1 MKNMLNALLSSLTKQ
16 NARVIPLAVAVALA
30 GLATAQNLVPNPSF
44 EDTAYCGTYDPVRLP
59 APPWFNPNTA
69 TPDIYDNDLT
79 RQCGVV
85 WDPADP
91 DVQASGWQYA
101 RTGTRFAGAYQWYG
115 ANSSDTKEYFMV
127 RLLQD
132 LQVGMPYAVSLCYSR
147 AGGYSLATDRISVYF
162 GPDSIHSDDF
172 RTLPVQPQVDLMDPA
187 HAYLTDAVNWTCLS
201 DTFVALGNERYM
213 IIGSFQDSSQVNGI
227 DTFSGVAP
235 LCYYYY
241 DDVSVVAL
249 GPSGIREVELGAH
262 VLTDS
267 SLRLQNVPDGRLNIR
282 ILDTTGRLTRTVHA
296 IGERGTADVD
306 LSDAGMARGIYM
318 VTVWSK
324 EARRSTRFAW
334 P

>member
-1 MKNMLNALLSSLTKQ
+1 M
-16 NARVIPLAVAVALA
+16 
-30 GLATAQNLVPNPSF
+30 
-44 EDTAYCGTYDPVRLP
+44 
-59 APPWFNPNTA
+59 
-69 TPDIYDNDLT
+69 

-85 WDPADP
+85 WDPNDP
-91 DVQASGWQYA
+91 DVQASGYQFA
-101 RTGTRFAGAYQWYG
+101 RTGTRLAGAYQWYG

-132 LQVGMPYAVSLCYSR
+132 LQVSMAYTVSLCYSR
-147 AGGYSLATDRISVYF
+147 ADGYSLATDRISVYF

-172 RTLPVQPQVDLMDPA
+172 RTLPIQPQVDLMDPA

-201 DTFVALGNERYM
+201 DTFVAVGNERYL

-227 DTFSGVAP
+227 DTHSGVAP

-249 GPSGIREVELGAH
+249 GPSGIGEAELCAH
-262 VLTDS
+262 ALGTG
-267 SLRLQNVPDGRLNIR
+267 SLRLQNVPDGRLTIR
-282 ILDTTGRLTRTVHA
+282 IQDTMGRLIRTVHA

-306 LSDAGMARGIYM
+306 LTDAGIARGIYM

-324 EARRSTRFAW
+324 EARRSARFDW